1 MVEEYT
7 TEFGRFRFF
16 KLWLILFPVLNAI
29 DIVQTWL
36 FFEHEANP
44 LYLLF
49 PDLVFGFKIFWSCF
63 APLFLYVSYSK
74 KPKIV
79 YEVAL
84 GLILLYVGIVLVNMF
99 NIVRIIS

>member
-1 MVEEYT
+1 
-7 TEFGRFRFF
+7 
-16 KLWLILFPVLNAI
+16 LILFPILNVI
-29 DIVQTWL
+29 DIAQTWF

-49 PDLVFGFKIFWSCF
+49 PDLIFGVKIFWSCF

-79 YEVAL
+79 YSAAL

-99 NIVRIIS
+99 NIFRIVNS